1 MQAFVKQYLLVRGN
15 REAAEILEDYVK
27 YLHNLGYVIRRNSS
41 QSKLRRRANAQRR
54 RRANAQRDHA
64 KEHTVHL
71 QPSLTVRSSVR
82 H

>member
-15 REAAEILEDYVK
+15 REAAEILQDYVK
-27 YLHNLGYVIRRNSS
+27 YLHSLGYVIRRNSS
-41 QSKLRRRANAQRR
+41 QSKLRRRANGQRR

-64 KEHTVHL
+64 NEQTGHL
-71 QPSLTVRSSVR
+71 QPSLTMPWSVR